1 VREVAQCSHHLG
13 DQRWREDG
21 REACTTCEP
30 VRTAS
35 SCPTGGSKHG
45 LTLTQYH
52 HPPNYDQPDVVR
64 RVNASKVS
72 FTYPRLSGGEMKAQ
86 GPMTV
91 HLQGTIRPPHINLE
105 KPEQL
110 EACVK
115 FVNASLMLVSHTQS
129 SHLSLS
135 HPLPA
140 GTALFPSCED
150 TTWSDGQDI
159 FLFPVYTYNLDF
171 KATLN
176 PSALH
181 SKQLSWMVLKDKAE
195 LVGTN
200 FMNLKT
206 LDLTSLKPYQ
216 NGSCSVHGNCL
227 ACMRDH
233 SCGWCDPLSS
243 CQPRSKEEETLCPAY
258 LTTEP
263 AYCSSCSD
271 HIYCS
276 ECSGDT
282 GCEWLPGE
290 SRCLRRG
297 KVPEAVRSPAACPS
311 KCHLRSTCSSCLGEE
326 GRCVWCSSSNQCFLF
341 SVYTTEFQLGQCQ
354 QWLDQPSDNALA
366 STSASE
372 LCHTCSHHS
381 SCSSCLADLGCGWCY
396 SEANPSL
403 GRCIQGSH
411 SEPREQC
418 GMAGNSSSS
427 LEKWEYFTCP
437 DIDECLLGLHEC
449 HANATCV
456 NLPGSYHCRC
466 NPGFQGDGL
475 TTCNKTC
482 SLPCLH
488 GQCSGPPDYHC
499 VCDLGWTGEG
509 CGTDCGCH
517 GHSTCREG
525 VGHCDKCQHLTR
537 GSTCAH
543 CQEGSYGKAKVEQ
556 CQPCRCNGHQEEALG
571 SCHPD
576 TGNCYCQHFT
586 EGPSCQHCKEGFH
599 GDPQEGGR
607 CSFSCKGKTFIS
619 GVSEGSL
626 GLQREGPASAPGL
639 LECLWVISSEGN
651 TTSDIIR
658 LRLDAGAEVACTK
671 NSLFVYDGLPPQ
683 VAAGGGGGKLLS
695 ALCGHALDSSVH
707 LRATSGKLSIMFVES
722 APTLGF
728 NASFFISSED
738 GEIIH
743 KCSPSCPDGPCS
755 PSGACHCPP
764 GLAGPDCRTAV
775 EPQSDI
781 VRKDVTTGDLTANTF
796 SRFGHSMVEDGSG
809 LIWVF
814 GGRSA
819 NQGAVQDLR
828 AFHPSNFSLRY
839 IPLTSHQTQSQP
851 SARFF
856 HAATFAPLTNSMYVM
871 GGTNGHSHLSDFWRL
886 DLVKLEWTKLE
897 TYINPS
903 WGPSGTNSWE
913 KLSSLPRLAGH
924 TLTYNPDRKSLTMI
938 GGHSP
943 EAGYN
948 GQVLEYDLL
957 EKRWQKVTT
966 DGFSPRG
973 IYGHSTVYHQQT
985 GCFYIFGGVVFSV
998 NESSISN
1005 ALWTL
1010 HSRSRT
1016 WSLLPFDPGHTK
1028 ALYHLDKML
1037 SRRFLHTAVTTDQYM
1052 VITGGDSHLTGSSTL
1067 LVFSFSCNQWLR
1079 IPTLV
1084 TSSTQ
1089 KNMRPQGQ
1097 FIGKGL
1103 PTTQG
1108 AAAVM
1113 TQGRKLIMSGG
1124 LSQGRIDGALITLSL
1139 PTDLC
1144 RLFDNSYEDCLSLPG
1159 CAICRESHGANMMET
1174 CISAS
1179 NSSDLLDRCAG
1190 PRHHMEKSGWCQAA
1204 WLRQENRECESYK
1217 SCGDCLATF
1226 SGEEVQKPYLTEARC
1241 QWCEGCDQG
1250 GRCIPRDRECNR
1262 VVRCYSRQVGLL
1274 RSSHCPELD
1283 PCAVADC
1290 DKCNGPRCFWSRH
1303 IGHSSHQRKMVGGQ
1317 ARSDTWACENS
1328 SLLRH
1333 LDILNRSHPHLN
1345 IFQSHC
1351 PPACESLQ
1359 DCSSCLEAPLAEAGQ
1374 RGCWWSTGQAR
1385 CLSPTSASLVC
1396 LGGACGKLLVDKV
1409 DRCPAD
1415 CSNYTKCSDCL
1426 YRLSCGWCSSNLRPL
1441 SGEGHCMQGDLG
1453 QPTSALDCG
1462 IGHHGATTLAHQSS
1476 PNTNLSSWHFAE
1488 CPLEDECRNGHH
1500 SCDPVSQDC
1509 EDQHQG
1515 FTCHCKEGY
1524 IQQANSCVP
1533 VCQQPCQHGTCSA
1546 PGVCSCDF
1554 AWTGVRC
1561 QLACKCHGNSNCAGP
1576 ESLATCLQCE
1586 NHTMG
1591 DQCQYCLP
1599 GYVGDPSQEGGRC
1612 VSCETVCHGHTTH
1625 CFSRQTLTTFQNSS
1639 GLLFDIPSE
1648 ATKED
1653 RPISV
1658 DILSELERVS
1668 IRGPRSKAQTVCV
1681 NCGYGTRGPKC

>member
-1 VREVAQCSHHLG
+1 MLPEIHLEEELLPEEEPPAGMEVPDLRLQGHRMVLLPTGLLIFGGKTHNGSLSSTLWLYNFTLGTWQQKAKDSVVKPTPVWLHSFTLAKDQVYVFGGSTDGGRFISDLFRINVDTLDKWERVEVRGEKEVEVRMTAHSCIYHPNSHSLVVFGGIHTDVARFSKLSRKVFIFNIGQSVWSEVKYSKYVEAFPPEMAFHTATVVGNYMVVFGGYVHSHGQVDSSQLPLETCYSSGLHLYSLDCHCWQSRAEEHRPPGHTYPKTQGVFGHGAVLRHHSQLMVVGGYHGTVTGDLLGYTVPDTIALTRTPCQIYGSMAACMANPKCGWCGSNGSCHHYTDAYTQPRGQTCKTRLQVQGCPKICSSLTSCLSCTVQGDGDCAWCTGTSTCTSVREVAQCSHHLG

-52 HPPNYDQPDVVR
+52 HPPNFDQPDVVR

-91 HLQGTIRPPHINLE
+91 HLKGTIRPPHINLE

-243 CQPRSKEEETLCPAY
+243 CQPRSEEEETLCPAY

-282 GCEWLPGE
+282 GCEWVPGE

-311 KCHLRSTCSSCLGEE
+311 ECHLRSTCSSCLGEE

-354 QWLDQPSDNALA
+354 QWLDQPSDTALA

-403 GRCIQGSH
+403 GRCIQGSQ

-437 DIDECLLGLHEC
+437 DIDECVLGLHEC

-537 GSTCAH
+537 GSTCAQ
-543 CQEGSYGKAKVEQ
+543 CQEGSYGKAKMEQ
-556 CQPCRCNGHQEEALG
+556 CQPCRCNGHHDEALG

-586 EGPSCQHCKEGFH
+586 EGPRCQHCKEGFH
-599 GDPQEGGR
+599 GDPQESGR

-651 TTSDIIR
+651 TTSDIIQ

-683 VAAGGGGGKLLS
+683 VAAGGSGGKLLS
-695 ALCGHALDSSVH
+695 ALCGHALDSSVL
-707 LRATSGKLSIMFVES
+707 LRATSGKLSIVFVES

-728 NASFFISSED
+728 NASFVISSED
-738 GEIIH
+738 EEIIH

-998 NESSISN
+998 NESSISS

-1028 ALYHLDKML
+1028 ALYHLDKQL

-1124 LSQGRIDGALITLSL
+1124 LSKGRIDGALITLSL

-1226 SGEEVQKPYLTEARC
+1226 SGEEVQKPFLPEARC

-1250 GRCIPRDRECNR
+1250 GRCIPRYQTIPPSTHFC
-1262 VVRCYSRQVGLL
+1262 LL
-1274 RSSHCPELD
+1274 R
-1283 PCAVADC
+1283 
-1290 DKCNGPRCFWSRH
+1290 
-1303 IGHSSHQRKMVGGQ
+1303 I
-1317 ARSDTWACENS
+1317 
-1328 SLLRH
+1328 
-1333 LDILNRSHPHLN
+1333 
-1345 IFQSHC
+1345 
-1351 PPACESLQ
+1351 
-1359 DCSSCLEAPLAEAGQ
+1359 
-1374 RGCWWSTGQAR
+1374 
-1385 CLSPTSASLVC
+1385 
-1396 LGGACGKLLVDKV
+1396 
-1409 DRCPAD
+1409 
-1415 CSNYTKCSDCL
+1415 
-1426 YRLSCGWCSSNLRPL
+1426 
-1441 SGEGHCMQGDLG
+1441 
-1453 QPTSALDCG
+1453 
-1462 IGHHGATTLAHQSS
+1462 
-1476 PNTNLSSWHFAE
+1476 
-1488 CPLEDECRNGHH
+1488 
-1500 SCDPVSQDC
+1500 
-1509 EDQHQG
+1509 
-1515 FTCHCKEGY
+1515 
-1524 IQQANSCVP
+1524 
-1533 VCQQPCQHGTCSA
+1533 
-1546 PGVCSCDF
+1546 
-1554 AWTGVRC
+1554 
-1561 QLACKCHGNSNCAGP
+1561 
-1576 ESLATCLQCE
+1576 
-1586 NHTMG
+1586 
-1591 DQCQYCLP
+1591 
-1599 GYVGDPSQEGGRC
+1599 
-1612 VSCETVCHGHTTH
+1612 
-1625 CFSRQTLTTFQNSS
+1625 
-1639 GLLFDIPSE
+1639 
-1648 ATKED
+1648 
-1653 RPISV
+1653 
-1658 DILSELERVS
+1658 
-1668 IRGPRSKAQTVCV
+1668 
-1681 NCGYGTRGPKC
+1681 